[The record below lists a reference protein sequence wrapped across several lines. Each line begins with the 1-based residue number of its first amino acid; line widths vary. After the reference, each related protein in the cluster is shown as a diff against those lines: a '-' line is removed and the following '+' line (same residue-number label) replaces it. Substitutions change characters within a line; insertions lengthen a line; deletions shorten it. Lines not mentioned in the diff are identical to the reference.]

1 MTDEAFLTMTSIP
14 CSTPCATQRLSDAN
28 RLKLDYAAEADAFGY
43 AGPIIDIHTHVS
55 SRAAAKVF
63 LEAAERYG
71 VVKTWTMTGIEKAR
85 QVRSFAGDKIEF
97 ICVPD
102 YAKRD
107 GPQTFTTQ
115 WLKDI
120 EAFREQMDS
129 RIIKFWAAPRGL
141 DFIGEGARLDSP
153 IRLEGMKL
161 AYDLGYRI
169 FMTHVGDPDT
179 WFATTYADAAKYGTK
194 PDQFL
199 ALERLMDQYD
209 DVTWI
214 GAHMSGS
221 PEDLDFVQGLLD
233 RHPNYLVDTSAT
245 KWMVRELSKHPQ
257 RFAEFCRANP
267 GRVLFG
273 TDIVANDE
281 NVARQPADDE
291 HKPDGFDLY
300 ASRYWALRTLLET
313 DYDGP
318 SPIVDPDLQLIDPS
332 ADPKSTAT
340 LRGCGLGSDLL
351 GEIYHHNAA
360 KLMGLVE

>member
-1 MTDEAFLTMTSIP
+1 MTP
-14 CSTPCATQRLSDAN
+14 RLSDAN
-28 RLKLDYAAEADAFGY
+28 RLGLDYAAEAASFPY
-43 AGPIIDIHTHVS
+43 TGPIIDLHTHVS
-55 SRAAAKVF
+55 SPEAAAVF
-63 LEAAERYG
+63 LDAAERFG
-71 VVKTWTMTGIEKAR
+71 VVKTWTMTGLEKAR
-85 QVRSFAGDKIEF
+85 RVRGFAGDKIEF

-107 GPQTFTTQ
+107 EPGTFTTQ

-120 EAFREQMDS
+120 EAFRTELGS

-141 DFIGEGARLDSP
+141 DVAAGPDSPLRLDSP

-194 PDQFL
+194 PDQFI

-214 GAHMSGS
+214 GAHLSGS
-221 PEDLDFVQGLLD
+221 PENLDFVQGLLD

-257 RFAEFCRANP
+257 RFATFCEANP

-281 NVARQPADDE
+281 NVTRQDDDDP
-291 HKPDGFDLY
+291 HKPDGYDLY
-300 ASRYWALRTLLET
+300 ASRFWALRTLLET

-318 SPIVDPDLQLIDPS
+318 SPIVDPDLRLIDPS

-340 LRGCGLGSDLL
+340 LRGCGMRGNLL
-351 GEIYHHNAA
+351 DDIYYRNAA
-360 KLMGLVE
+360 NLMGLVE

>member
-1 MTDEAFLTMTSIP
+1 MT
-14 CSTPCATQRLSDAN
+14 STPCSSPTAQRLSDAN
-28 RLKLDYAAEADAFGY
+28 RLGLDYAAEAASFSY
-43 AGPIIDIHTHVS
+43 PGPIIDIHTHIS
-55 SRAAAKVF
+55 SPASAAVY
-63 LEAAERYG
+63 LDVAARFG
-71 VVKTWTMTGIEKAR
+71 VVRTWTMTGLEKAR
-85 QVRSFAGDKIEF
+85 RVRGFAGDRIEF

-107 GPQTFTTQ
+107 EPGTFTTQ
-115 WLKDI
+115 WLRDI
-120 EAFREQMDS
+120 EAFRAELGS

-141 DFIGEGARLDSP
+141 DLAGGPDSPLRLDSP

-161 AYDLGYRI
+161 AYDLGYRV

-179 WFATTYADAAKYGTK
+179 WFATTYADATKYGTK
-194 PDQFL
+194 SDQFV

-214 GAHMSGS
+214 GAHMSGN

-281 NVARQPADDE
+281 NVARQPGDDE

-313 DYDGP
+313 GYDGP

-332 ADPKSTAT
+332 TDPKSTAT
-340 LRGCGLGSDLL
+340 LRGCGLSGGLL
-351 GEIYHHNAA
+351 GDIYYHNAA
-360 KLMGLVE
+360 KLLGLVE